1 MAKCEV
7 CEKDMFFG
15 RKIRITRSQISRRA
29 LTTQQA
35 NVHRVKV
42 VVFAHVVFVQARL
55 KERKTQTLTV
65 IQEVVS
71 YEATSFLCVIHCL

>member
-7 CEKDMFFG
+7 CQKDMFFG
-15 RKIRITRSQISRRA
+15 RKIRRA

-42 VVFAHVVFVQARL
+42 VVDGTP
-55 KERKTQTLTV
+55 KTMNVCTR
-65 IQEVVS
+65 
-71 YEATSFLCVIHCL
+71 CLRSGKVKRA